1 MQSFSRYGA
10 RFTSGVYGVH
20 LIPAMH
26 AGMHVAGSGG
36 DDVVVRARR
45 ATRAHHAMDGCRH
58 GQAPCFV
65 VRVSHVA
72 GAVMPYARANL
83 ELISHAVEC
92 MGISRCCISPSRSIL
107 CLSIVN

>member
-58 GQAPCFV
+58 GQAPCVV

-72 GAVMPYARANL
+72 ACNL
-83 ELISHAVEC
+83 AYPEGPVRETVKALQSNHT
-92 MGISRCCISPSRSIL
+92 IL
-107 CLSIVN
+107 GWSQLALQ